1 MEKGMLKKGA
11 LDPIGDYAW
20 RKVKNKSDQVKQTI
34 FKGLETLFI
43 RWGALIFILGVL
55 LGRAVL
61 LTELFPFALPFFAVV
76 YAWQKEKS
84 VLAAAGVIVGTFS
97 GAILHGGFILLALF
111 LFVLTYEWLS
121 RKKWLPSIWV
131 VPLTVFI
138 ATASARLAIIWLEER
153 MISPYNGT
161 MSGVEAGL
169 SFILTVIFL
178 QSIPLLMTNKR
189 KQPLKNEEMICMII
203 LLASVM
209 TGAIGWVIYGLQAEH
224 MLARYLVLVFAY
236 AGGALLGASAGVI
249 AGLVLSLA
257 SVANLYQMS
266 LLAFAGLLGGLLKD
280 GKKFGVSV
288 GLFIGTALIALY
300 GDGFNGASLS
310 FMESLVAIGLFIF
323 TPKSVFLYIEK
334 YIPGTFEYA
343 NEQQKQMKKMRE
355 ITTQKVEQF
364 SHLFQALSK
373 SFAFQTEERAM
384 ERKEEEIDE
393 ILSKI
398 TEKTCQTCFRK
409 EKCWVDLFHDTY
421 NNMVEMLEEI
431 ETNGKVSTSMRNR
444 WKAHCHYDQQ
454 MMKWMKEEVREA
466 KARSLIM
473 KHAQESRKLV
483 AEQLNGVSKVMDD
496 FVKEIHRE
504 KEVHFWQE
512 EQIHDALS
520 DAGLNIGHI
529 DIYTLEEGN
538 VEIEMSVLA
547 DIGREQAEKI
557 IAPMLSDILKED
569 IIVLKEEPY
578 EKRKDYILITF
589 SSSKTYQV
597 DIGTTAVA
605 KGGGWISGDS
615 HAAVDIGK
623 GKFAVAISD
632 GMGSGERAHE
642 ESSSALYILKTILAS
657 GMDEEMAIRSVNSIL
672 TLRSTE
678 EMFSTLDLAIID
690 LQDATGKFIKIGS
703 TPSFI
708 KRGNEVIQIEASNL
722 PFGAMEHADVD
733 VVTEQL
739 KDGDLLVMMSDG
751 IFDIQS
757 PIENVEIWMK
767 RMIGQMETN
776 DPQEMAEQLLERVLR
791 ISDGTIDDDMTI
803 MTARITRNLPE
814 WKAIPVRPSISLKK
828 KAQ

>member
-1 MEKGMLKKGA
+1 MLKKGA
-11 LDPIGDYAW
+11 LDPIGDYVW
-20 RKVKNKSDQVKQTI
+20 RKAKNKSDQVKQT
-34 FKGLETLFI
+34 FLKGMETLFI

-61 LTELFPFALPFFAVV
+61 LSELFPFALPFFAVV

-97 GAILHGGFILLALF
+97 GAILHGAFILLALL
-111 LFVLTYEWLS
+111 LFVLSYEWLS
-121 RKKWLPSIWV
+121 RKKWLPYAWV
-131 VPLTVFI
+131 VPFTVFF
-138 ATASARLAIIWLEER
+138 ATISARLAVIWLEEGT
-153 MISPYNGT
+153 ISSYSGT
-161 MSGVEAGL
+161 MSGIEAGI
-169 SFILTVIFL
+169 SVILTMIFL

-189 KQPLKNEEMICMII
+189 KKPLKNEEIICLII

-257 SVANLYQMS
+257 TVANLYQMS

-288 GLFIGTALIALY
+288 GLLIGTALIALY
-300 GDGFNGASLS
+300 GDGLNGASLP
-310 FMESLVAIGLFIF
+310 FMESLVAIGLFIL

-343 NEQQKQMKKMRE
+343 NEQQKQMKKMRD
-355 ITTQKVEQF
+355 ITAQKVEQF
-364 SHLFQALSK
+364 SQLFQALSK
-373 SFAFQTEERAM
+373 SFAFQTEEREK
-384 ERKEEEIDE
+384 EREEEEVDE

-409 EKCWVDLFHDTY
+409 EKCWVNLFDDTY
-421 NNMVEMLEEI
+421 DQMAQMLDEI
-431 ETNGKVSTSMRNR
+431 ETRGKLSTRMRNR

-454 MMKWMKEEVREA
+454 MIKMMKEELREA
-466 KARSLIM
+466 EARSMIV

-483 AEQLNGVSKVMDD
+483 AAQLDGVSKVMDD

-504 KEVHFWQE
+504 KEAHFWQE

-520 DAGLNIGHI
+520 EAGLHIGHI
-529 DIYTLEEGN
+529 DIYRLEEGN

-557 IAPMLSDILKED
+557 IAPMLSDILKEH

-578 EKRKDYILITF
+578 EDRKEYTLITF
-589 SSSKTYQV
+589 SSAKTYQV

-632 GMGSGERAHE
+632 GMGSGEKAHE
-642 ESSSALYILKTILAS
+642 ESSAALYILKTILAS

-672 TLRSTE
+672 SLRSTE
-678 EMFSTLDLAIID
+678 EMFSTLDLAMID
-690 LQDATGKFIKIGS
+690 LQDASGKFIKIGS

-708 KRGNEVIQIEASNL
+708 KRGDKVIQIEANNL
-722 PFGAMEHADVD
+722 PFGMMEHAEVD
-733 VVTEQL
+733 VVNEQL

-757 PIENVEIWMK
+757 AIENVEIWMK
-767 RMIGQMETN
+767 RMIGQMDTN
-776 DPQEMAEQLLERVLR
+776 DPQEMADRLLERVLR
-791 ISDGTIDDDMTI
+791 MSEGTIDDDMTI
-803 MTARITRNLPE
+803 MTAKITRNLPE
-814 WKAIPVRPSISLKK
+814 WKAIPVRPSISLRK